1 MSPELFKIP
10 KIVTQKVDTYAIGI
24 TFYHIITHKYHVQ
37 LRNFDDY
44 QVYYTNSQFDS
55 VPLERPDDINDLL
68 LWDLLSQLLE
78 FDPNK
83 RLSASEALLHP
94 YFTSF
99 EALNDISL
107 DQREYASLASTSKMN
122 GDTTIIEHDTN
133 QTLNSS
139 STQFSD

>member
-1 MSPELFKIP
+1 M
-10 KIVTQKVDTYAIGI
+10 
-24 TFYHIITHKYHVQ
+24 
-37 LRNFDDY
+37 
-44 QVYYTNSQFDS
+44 
-55 VPLERPDDINDLL
+55 
-68 LWDLLSQLLE
+68 E

-133 QTLNSS
+133 QTFLIPESS
-139 STQFSD
+139 ISKYLIKFNYHEKD